1 MEGPK
6 TWNTPMLDL
15 PISGYTKNV
24 KLAFTDLS
32 GNALQNHQIVFEN
45 GNNGQLLESTDD
57 NGEILL
63 KNIALSSLSFIQSKR
78 KL

>member
-1 MEGPK
+1 
-6 TWNTPMLDL
+6 MLDL

-32 GNALQNHQIVFEN
+32 GNALQNDQIVFEN